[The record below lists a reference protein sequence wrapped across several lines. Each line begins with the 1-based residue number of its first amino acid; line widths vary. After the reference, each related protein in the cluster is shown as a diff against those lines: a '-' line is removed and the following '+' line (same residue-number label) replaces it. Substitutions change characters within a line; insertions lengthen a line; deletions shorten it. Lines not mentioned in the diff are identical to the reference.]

1 MKKNTFTLVLVLIIG
16 LITGIIVGEWLE
28 SINGPAILT
37 RSVDIT
43 WQPKGDFLVIQY
55 DILLR
60 IKLNLCS
67 ILGLVG
73 AFLIYRKL

>member
-28 SINGPAILT
+28 SINGPTFLT

-43 WQPKGDFLVIQY
+43 WQPKGDFQVIQY

-73 AFLIYRKL
+73 SFLIYRKL